1 MSSPLYSSID
11 FCFFYIQFLQTL
23 RSGELRVLT
32 CHPPNDKND
41 KVPFIRR
48 RGGVGAYIDRTV
60 DKISSV
66 IFVIEKIITYNAG
79 LGSLALATVVL
90 LQILFL

>member
-1 MSSPLYSSID
+1 MTKSPL
-11 FCFFYIQFLQTL
+11 
-23 RSGELRVLT
+23 SGVG
-32 CHPPNDKND
+32 
-41 KVPFIRR
+41 
-48 RGGVGAYIDRTV
+48 GGVGAYIDRTV

>member
-1 MSSPLYSSID
+1 MTRRFAQLRCTLTPITEMTKSPL
-11 FCFFYIQFLQTL
+11 
-23 RSGELRVLT
+23 SGVG
-32 CHPPNDKND
+32 
-41 KVPFIRR
+41 
-48 RGGVGAYIDRTV
+48 GGVGAYIDRTV